1 MINLDWTLPAKSS
14 CGTKSNGANSLT
26 SFTSATKQP
35 IITANMRNQDR
46 GEGMIND
53 QMTQI

>member
-1 MINLDWTLPAKSS
+1 MINLDWILPAKSS